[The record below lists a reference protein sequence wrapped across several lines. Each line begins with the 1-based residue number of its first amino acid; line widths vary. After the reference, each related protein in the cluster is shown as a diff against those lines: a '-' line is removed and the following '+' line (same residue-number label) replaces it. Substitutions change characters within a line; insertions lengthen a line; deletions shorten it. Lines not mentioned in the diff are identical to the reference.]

1 MLRAIRP
8 NLPPSF
14 KLIGF
19 LLAAVLP
26 SAVGADI
33 RNSTFTYDALG
44 RLTTACDAAPDSGNL
59 TVYKFDPAGNRQTY
73 QHSRT
78 EQTLALN
85 APIYSPNGKIILIMQ
100 DDGNLVVYGNFGA
113 GWTPLGWASNTVGS
127 GATHASFQSDG
138 NLVVYTAA
146 AAVWA
151 SGTSQYHC
159 ATLFVQDDGN
169 VVIKDIAGQIV
180 WQTNTGGH

>member
-1 MLRAIRP
+1 MI
-8 NLPPSF
+8 PS
-14 KLIGF
+14 G
-19 LLAAVLP
+19 
-26 SAVGADI
+26 VGADVG
-33 RNSTFTYDALG
+33 NATYTYDGLG
-44 RLTTACDAAPDSGNL
+44 RLMTACEAMPGWGDL
-59 TVYKFDPAGNRQTY
+59 TVYHFDAAGNRQTY

-138 NLVVYTAA
+138 NLVVYTASGA
-146 AAVWA
+146 AWA
-151 SGTSQYHC
+151 SNTSHSHC
-159 ATLFVQDDGN
+159 ATLSVQDDGN
-169 VVIKDIAGQIV
+169 VVIKDISGQIV